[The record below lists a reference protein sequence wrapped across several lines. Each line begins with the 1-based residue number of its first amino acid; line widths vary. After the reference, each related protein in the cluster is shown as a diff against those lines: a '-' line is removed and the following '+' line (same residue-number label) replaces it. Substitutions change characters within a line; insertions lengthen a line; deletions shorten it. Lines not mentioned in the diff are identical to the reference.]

1 MILTVNPVAGQSNPL
16 ARRSST
22 LTAYSEDLFSL
33 PKAVFV
39 KPPKDDKLLR
49 DLLSNPKAHS
59 ISSILSTKTSPPIA
73 AFKRVEGRA
82 DIGFFNQG
90 IVTGAVMF
98 LSTVAL
104 VGGCGCYYGLRYL
117 RPLLFSG

>member
-1 MILTVNPVAGQSNPL
+1 MAGQSNPL
-16 ARRSST
+16 VRRSST
-22 LTAYSEDLFSL
+22 LSAYSEDLFSL
-33 PKAVFV
+33 SKAIFV
-39 KPPKDDKLLR
+39 GPSSDNKLLR

-59 ISSILSTKTSPPIA
+59 ISPLSSKEVSPPIA

-104 VGGCGCYYGLRYL
+104 VGGCGCYYALKYL
-117 RPLLFSG
+117 RPLVFSG

>member
-1 MILTVNPVAGQSNPL
+1 MAGLSNPL

-22 LTAYSEDLFSL
+22 VSAYSEDLFSL

-39 KPPKDDKLLR
+39 KPSSDDKLLR
-49 DLLSNPKAHS
+49 DLLSNPKAQS
-59 ISSILSTKTSPPIA
+59 ISPLSSKEVLPPIA

-98 LSTVAL
+98 LSTMAL

-117 RPLLFSG
+117 RPLVFS